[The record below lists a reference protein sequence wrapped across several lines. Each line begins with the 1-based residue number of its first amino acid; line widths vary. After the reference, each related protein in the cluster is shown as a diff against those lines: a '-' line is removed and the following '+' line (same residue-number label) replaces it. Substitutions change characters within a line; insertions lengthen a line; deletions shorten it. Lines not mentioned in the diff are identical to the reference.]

1 MLLTQLPTGKK
12 ARVVR
17 LTARSQKRRRL
28 LDLGLIPD
36 TVVKSI
42 RRSPAGDPT
51 AYLIRGTTLGLRSEE
66 TNLVEIKELS

>member
-1 MLLTQLPTGKK
+1 MLLTQLSTGKK
-12 ARVVR
+12 ARVVN

-36 TVVKSI
+36 TLVRSI
-42 RRSPAGDPT
+42 RRSPSGDPT

-66 TNLVEIKELS
+66 TNLVEIKELI

>member
-1 MLLTQLPTGKK
+1 MLLTQLLTGKK
-12 ARVVR
+12 GRVVR

>member
-1 MLLTQLPTGKK
+1 MLLTQLLTGKK

>member
-1 MLLTQLPTGKK
+1 MLLTQLLTGKK

-66 TNLVEIKELS
+66 TNLVEIKELN